1 MPPVADEPYVVAAD
15 RDGLCR
21 EAIVER
27 IVVAGCGD
35 QVGGSGR
42 RPSHPPL
49 PGSRPR
55 SPGWMSS
62 HFSLAGFMSGSSP

>member
-1 MPPVADEPYVVAAD
+1 VTAVEDEPYLVAAD

-27 IVVAGCGD
+27 IVVAGYGD

-42 RPSHPPL
+42 RPGRPTHF
-49 PGSRPR
+49 RPR
-55 SPGWMSS
+55 SARMRSS
-62 HFSLAGFMSGSSP
+62 HFSLVDFMSGSSP